1 MDTLIK
7 YITRGCLAFTLI
19 AQASTVFGES
29 LRLVTNWG
37 TGSYSVSRTIE
48 FAEEIN
54 VLRNWRDDYLLKNRL
69 GTIFV
74 HSYYRLSPP
83 LADNIRRSDTKR
95 SWTRKLLAPFIKILS
110 GKYK

>member
-1 MDTLIK
+1 MDEEEMMMWSNDFVEEGEQDEMFATSNSGG
-7 YITRGCLAFTLI
+7 GCFIATAAF
-19 AQASTVFGES
+19 
-29 LRLVTNWG
+29 G
-37 TGSYSVSRTIE
+37 TP

-83 LADNIRRSDTKR
+83 IAENIRQSDSRRSL
-95 SWTRKLLAPFIKILS
+95 TRKLLTPFIKILS

>member
-1 MDTLIK
+1 MGTSGHVGHRNP
-7 YITRGCLAFTLI
+7 YRLAEYP
-19 AQASTVFGES
+19 SRRS
-29 LRLVTNWG
+29 G
-37 TGSYSVSRTIE
+37 TGCFIATAAFGTP

-74 HSYYRLSPP
+74 HSYYKLSPP

-95 SWTRKLLAPFIKILS
+95 SWTRKLLAPFIKIL
-110 GKYK
+110 KNRYN

>member
-1 MDTLIK
+1 MT
-7 YITRGCLAFTLI
+7 
-19 AQASTVFGES
+19 S
-29 LRLVTNWG
+29 LRKGSG
-37 TGSYSVSRTIE
+37 TRCLQQAVAEVASFIATAAFGTP

-95 SWTRKLLAPFIKILS
+95 SWTRKLLAPFIKIL
-110 GKYK
+110 KNRYN